1 MAVATA
7 LRPATAAECA
17 AALADLAAEGRSVR
31 IAGSGTK
38 SYLGD
43 PAPTDTTL
51 ETGAM
56 SGIVDHVP
64 ADLTVTVAAG
74 TLLAEVQAALAR
86 HGQMLPLDPPHADAA
101 TLGGIVAASSNGF
114 GRVRYG
120 GVRDLL
126 IGTVV
131 ALPDGSVARG
141 GGRVVKNVA
150 GYDLN
155 KLVIGSLGTL
165 GVITEATFK
174 VVPLP
179 AAREAVAVRC
189 ARAAAAFEIADALL
203 RTPLRPAALAIEG
216 TRAGW
221 SIVVVAQGVAA
232 QVRRAM
238 AEASRAAERAGA
250 SVARV
255 DESEALLPLRELP
268 ATATVGALIRAS
280 LPLAAQRSYAE
291 SASRLDTFERCV
303 ADAGSGVVRVHLR
316 GDHPAVVHSADTLLA
331 AANAVGG
338 SARVER
344 RDDGL
349 RERLSAWADARPGGD
364 FLMRRLKDA
373 FDPNGILEP
382 GRSIVG

>member
-1 MAVATA
+1 VAVATA

-17 AALADLAAEGRSVR
+17 AALADLAAARHTVR
-31 IAGSGTK
+31 VQGAGTK
-38 SYLGD
+38 AYLGD
-43 PAPTDTTL
+43 LVTTDTTL
-51 ETGAM
+51 ETTAM

-74 TLLAEVQAALAR
+74 TRLAEVQAALAR
-86 HGQMLPLDPPHADAA
+86 HGQTLPLDPPHGDEA
-101 TLGGIVAASSNGF
+101 TIGGIVAANSNGF

-131 ALPDGSVARG
+131 ALADGSVARA

-155 KLVIGSLGTL
+155 KLLIGSLGTL
-165 GVITEATFK
+165 GVIAEATFK

-179 AAREAVAVRC
+179 AAREAILVQC
-189 ARAAAAFEIADALL
+189 PRAGAAFEIADALL
-203 RTPLRPAALAIEG
+203 RTPLRPAALAVEG
-216 TRAGW
+216 TRRGW
-221 SIVVVAQGVAA
+221 TIAVAAHGVAA
-232 QVRRAM
+232 QVQRAM
-238 AEASRAAERAGA
+238 MEASRAAERVGA

-255 DESEALLPLRELP
+255 DEKDALAPLRDLP
-268 ATATVGALIRAS
+268 AMANAGALVRAS

-303 ADAGSGVVRVHLR
+303 ADAGGGIVRVHLR
-316 GDHPAVVHSADTLLA
+316 GDHPAVIHSADTLLA
-331 AANAVGG
+331 AAHAVGG

-344 RDDGL
+344 RDEGL
-349 RERLSAWADARPGGD
+349 RDRLGAWADPRPGGD

-373 FDPNGILEP
+373 FDPSGILEP
-382 GRSIVG
+382 GRSILG